1 MQESIDIL
9 YDASVRWA
17 DANLG
22 EVIAA
27 LKYSGVWDD
36 AIFVFLSDHGE
47 EMGEHGGW
55 FHGQSVYEELAHVPL
70 IIHFPRG
77 EHGGQR
83 ISRPVSLVDL
93 MPTIFDYIGEP
104 GLCERCRG
112 KSLMSLINGEYDIGD
127 PDVAIPAMRHNDS
140 FYYRPFKEKR
150 GDLNVVV
157 RRDQWKGIWNDEL
170 GAMELYDLTL
180 DPGELSDLS
189 VRQPQLVQGM
199 SEKARNW
206 LKICKN
212 NAVEPE
218 RAEEMDEETRERLRA
233 LGYLD

>member
-1 MQESIDIL
+1 ML
-9 YDASVRWA
+9 
-17 DANLG
+17 
-22 EVIAA
+22 
-27 LKYSGVWDD
+27 
-36 AIFVFLSDHGE
+36 
-47 EMGEHGGW
+47 
-55 FHGQSVYEELAHVPL
+55 
-70 IIHFPRG
+70 
-77 EHGGQR
+77 
-83 ISRPVSLVDL
+83 
-93 MPTIFDYIGEP
+93 
-104 GLCERCRG
+104 
-112 KSLMSLINGEYDIGD
+112 
-127 PDVAIPAMRHNDS
+127 IPAMRHNDS